1 MTVDA
6 PALDERITAEELGLA
21 PGTPLP
27 FEFTPAE
34 RWSPL
39 VVSFPHVGLGWPGDA
54 PRPRPAVDFSRNA
67 DYEVH
72 LLYARAAALGAA
84 SVCARYSRL
93 LIDLN
98 RASDDVSA
106 ELVPDHP
113 SPRPNPR
120 AWRLQGGPP
129 AKNRGVVWD
138 TAVGNIPI
146 LARPL
151 SYAELALRLRRYH
164 TPYYRA
170 LGVLLARRRARF
182 GYAVLL
188 DAHSMPSSVPGDLIL
203 GTYEGGACSPAL
215 EERAL
220 AALRGSADE
229 TGQARLSVRLN
240 DPYRG
245 GELVRAFGRPE
256 QGFHALQLE
265 VNRALYMD
273 ESRPAVW
280 PELLMFAASPPLPGA
295 ALHRPARPKL
305 ATLIDR
311 VESLISALA
320 RPLAH
325 DPPRRGGVSERP
337 PGDRA
342 TTSGDAAASEAPSE
356 PSAPLAHPHFFKP
369 L

>member
-1 MTVDA
+1 MNPD
-6 PALDERITAEELGLA
+6 PSALAERVTAEDLELA
-21 PGTPLP
+21 PETPLP

-34 RWSPL
+34 RGSPL
-39 VVSFPHVGLGWPGDA
+39 VISFPHVGLGWPGDA
-54 PRPRPAVDFSRNA
+54 PRPRPPVDFSRNA

-84 SVCARYSRL
+84 VVRARYSRL

-98 RASDDVSA
+98 RASDDVSPD
-106 ELVPDHP
+106 LVPDHP

-120 AWRLQGGPP
+120 AWRLQGAPP

-151 SYAELALRLRRYH
+151 PYAELALRLRRYH
-164 TPYYRA
+164 APYYRA
-170 LGVLLARRRARF
+170 LALLLARRRAQF

-188 DAHSMPSSVPGDLIL
+188 DAHSMPSSIPGDLIL

-215 EERAL
+215 EQRAL
-220 AALRGSADE
+220 AALRGSADDA
-229 TGQARLSVRLN
+229 GGARLSVRLN

-245 GELVRAFGRPE
+245 GELVRVFGRPE
-256 QGFHALQLE
+256 HGLHALQLE

-280 PELLMFAASPPLPGA
+280 PELLMFAASPPRSGA
-295 ALHRPARPKL
+295 AQHRPARPRL

-325 DPPRRGGVSERP
+325 ELPRHGGVSERP
-337 PGDRA
+337 PGDRVTA
-342 TTSGDAAASEAPSE
+342 TGDADPAEGPSGSR
-356 PSAPLAHPHFFKP
+356 PPLGLPHFSKP